1 MLCINQLP
9 KMSLVNGNILKRN
22 NYNSRYI
29 FYFVILTH
37 IYIYTHVWVSVC
49 VEGGRRLEVRGNKV
63 RQVKNKI
70 LLNFDYFVVVVFQRQ
85 LIALWKGIYYKKQHN
100 IKKYIRIN
108 TCYISCTIISFWN
121 SAVLLTGDDSLSPSL
136 RQWIHHYAC
145 TVVLVTLC

>member
-9 KMSLVNGNILKRN
+9 KMSLVNGNIIKRN
-22 NYNSRYI
+22 NSRYI
-29 FYFVILTH
+29 FCYFDTH
-37 IYIYTHVWVSVC
+37 IYTHVC
-49 VEGGRRLEVRGNKV
+49 VLGGGRWLEVRGNKV